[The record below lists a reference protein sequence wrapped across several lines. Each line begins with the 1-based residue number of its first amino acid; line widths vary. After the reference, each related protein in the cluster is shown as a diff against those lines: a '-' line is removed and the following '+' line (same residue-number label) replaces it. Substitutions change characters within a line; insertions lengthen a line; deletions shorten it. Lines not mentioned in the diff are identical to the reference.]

1 MRDQRDELADAA
13 QVDRAADSHAQAP
26 KPRRKPA
33 LPGAANRG
41 PTPPQN
47 DLDVPAAVPLH
58 VRPVLTY
65 AEVAAIG
72 ILPERSLRRLVA
84 TGGVKRSVMRVGRS
98 VRFVRDILIAELLAA
113 GE

>member
-1 MRDQRDELADAA
+1 MADHAEA
-13 QVDRAADSHAQAP
+13 QAFAPAPPTADSHAPAK

-33 LPGAANRG
+33 LPDGANRVA
-41 PTPPQN
+41 TPPQN

-58 VRPVLTY
+58 LRPVLTY
-65 AEVAAIG
+65 AEVAALG

-98 VRFVRDILIAELLAA
+98 VRFVKDILIAELLAV